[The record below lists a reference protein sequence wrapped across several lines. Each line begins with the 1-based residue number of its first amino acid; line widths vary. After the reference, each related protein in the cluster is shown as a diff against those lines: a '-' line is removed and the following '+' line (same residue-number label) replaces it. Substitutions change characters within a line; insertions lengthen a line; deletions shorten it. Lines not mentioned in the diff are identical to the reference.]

1 MKNKVYYGEYSLKYW
16 IELILK
22 KNIIL
27 PKYQRKFV
35 WNKSDVISLIDS
47 IANGFF
53 IPSVTIGF
61 YNNENLIIDGQ
72 QRLTS
77 LLLAYLGIY
86 PKLESFKN
94 ENLEQS
100 FANSNDDILE
110 NDENDYILGWTFK
123 ELLNKGNSKNEI
135 LAKIDS
141 DYEKLLDEK
150 EFNKIN
156 INDSFFEENYL
167 GFCYL
172 IPQENHQKYFS
183 SVFRNINETGTKL
196 TSLETRRALYFLK
209 DGMDLLFDPDC
220 IKDVYIEKDKK
231 QERIDFIRYLSMD
244 FQYCKDNSTYSILK
258 NFARKEEEYYT
269 LFIDDFMNFKKDS
282 IFNPYGDKFE
292 EEISTSNLKN
302 RIINDLKNM
311 IEKMELKK
319 VKFQSII
326 DCDIYFFGLIYFIV
340 IKNQKINEK
349 RIKDLKNDLDE
360 CISKIKDD
368 KETGYLHKKTPSAL
382 KYLRPRIQKSV
393 EIYGKYIN
401 E

>member
-1 MKNKVYYGEYSLKYW
+1 
-16 IELILK
+16 
-22 KNIIL
+22 
-27 PKYQRKFV
+27 
-35 WNKSDVISLIDS
+35 
-47 IANGFF
+47 
-53 IPSVTIGF
+53 
-61 YNNENLIIDGQ
+61 
-72 QRLTS
+72 
-77 LLLAYLGIY
+77 
-86 PKLESFKN
+86 
-94 ENLEQS
+94 
-100 FANSNDDILE
+100 
-110 NDENDYILGWTFK
+110 
-123 ELLNKGNSKNEI
+123 
-135 LAKIDS
+135 
-141 DYEKLLDEK
+141 
-150 EFNKIN
+150 
-156 INDSFFEENYL
+156 
-167 GFCYL
+167 
-172 IPQENHQKYFS
+172 
-183 SVFRNINETGTKL
+183 
-196 TSLETRRALYFLK
+196 
-209 DGMDLLFDPDC
+209 
-220 IKDVYIEKDKK
+220 
-231 QERIDFIRYLSMD
+231 
-244 FQYCKDNSTYSILK
+244 
-258 NFARKEEEYYT
+258 
-269 LFIDDFMNFKKDS
+269 MNFKKDS

>member
-77 LLLAYLGIY
+77 LLLAYLGVY

-123 ELLNKGNSKNEI
+123 ELLNKGSSKNEI

-156 INDSFFEENYL
+156 INDFFFEENYL
-167 GFCYL
+167 GFCY
-172 IPQENHQKYFS
+172 
-183 SVFRNINETGTKL
+183 
-196 TSLETRRALYFLK
+196 
-209 DGMDLLFDPDC
+209 
-220 IKDVYIEKDKK
+220 
-231 QERIDFIRYLSMD
+231 
-244 FQYCKDNSTYSILK
+244 
-258 NFARKEEEYYT
+258 
-269 LFIDDFMNFKKDS
+269 
-282 IFNPYGDKFE
+282 
-292 EEISTSNLKN
+292 
-302 RIINDLKNM
+302 
-311 IEKMELKK
+311 
-319 VKFQSII
+319 
-326 DCDIYFFGLIYFIV
+326 
-340 IKNQKINEK
+340 
-349 RIKDLKNDLDE
+349 
-360 CISKIKDD
+360 
-368 KETGYLHKKTPSAL
+368 
-382 KYLRPRIQKSV
+382 
-393 EIYGKYIN
+393 
-401 E
+401 